1 MSEQNQKPEVVQ
13 GIKEVFGN
21 LPAASVPPTTQKDPA
36 AVALGSKAY
45 GKPKTLTDEER
56 TRRSDHMKRVTAE
69 RVARRQTQAP
79 SPAPV
84 PAGPVV
90 PAASAPSSAGVV
102 GGAGTGTRVVA
113 TGQPVK
119 RPMRYV
125 SKGTPVVP
133 PSSRAYP
140 ARKTR

>member
-1 MSEQNQKPEVVQ
+1 MSDQNQKPEVVQ

-21 LPAASVPPTTQKDPA
+21 LPAASVPGKPVQVAPIAKDPN
-36 AVALGSKAY
+36 AVALGGKAY

-56 TRRSDHMKRVTAE
+56 ARRSDHMKRVTAE
-69 RVARRQTQAP
+69 RVARLQTQAP
-79 SPAPV
+79 SPVPV

-90 PAASAPSSAGVV
+90 PAVSAPSSSGV
-102 GGAGTGTRVVA
+102 AGTGTRVVS

-125 SKGTPVVP
+125 SKGIA